1 MVPGSFQCVFKIQ
14 NDWCDFAHDGDCSLA
29 GIYQPKLPAGVEFV
43 AFSNYYQVWKFLNLP
58 ERATIAQLEEAT
70 RHVCSLDHEGLVAFN
85 THHHSFPEDELD
97 SYCFR
102 SAYTLQ
108 LLHHG
113 YGFSADDTIRATNV
127 IHGQKVG
134 WALGAML
141 YEINTMPW
149 RYAEPD
155 VMNLGVL
162 KVHTG
167 SGTVHI
173 ASELV
178 LLVVI
183 TVATIISLLILFVRR
198 ERHLRDMYEPV
209 KEVTVQV

>member
-1 MVPGSFQCVFKIQ
+1 M
-14 NDWCDFAHDGDCSLA
+14 
-29 GIYQPKLPAGVEFV
+29 EFV

-149 RYAEPD
+149 RYAEPE